1 MTKCITKF
9 CFIVILITKSY
20 ILSMKTYVLIKKN
33 YLPRFTLTKIQ
44 QFKDSGICFGRHL
57 DFDPLK

>member
-1 MTKCITKF
+1 MYNEILFYCHFDYKIIYF
-9 CFIVILITKSY
+9 EYENLCFN
-20 ILSMKTYVLIKKN
+20 KKN

-44 QFKDSGICFGRHL
+44 QFKDSGICFGRYL